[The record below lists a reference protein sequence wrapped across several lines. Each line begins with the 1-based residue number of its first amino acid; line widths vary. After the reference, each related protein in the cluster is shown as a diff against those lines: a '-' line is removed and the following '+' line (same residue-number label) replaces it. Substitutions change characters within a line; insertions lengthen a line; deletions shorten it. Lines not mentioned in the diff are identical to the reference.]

1 MTVYDH
7 STRSSGEP
15 STWPPAGGY
24 HSDPDDYYTDPPP
37 TTQFLAAAPIP
48 AGHRDEVTMN
58 GRYRVEAPLRER
70 YREDVPAD
78 LPSRPPAEWTPAH
91 ADGPP
96 PAWTPPEKGAAG
108 PAAAPK
114 NKRLALVGGIVAVAV
129 AGSGVTA
136 GIMAAVGGGSS
147 AASGPGGGQ
156 GIGQGGPGGTQNAA
170 TALHG
175 TYVVSDGNGG
185 YTTQLT
191 QTGTV
196 STISGTSIT
205 VKSDD
210 GYSKTYVIST
220 STTVGT
226 GRIADVLK
234 GHTVRIVATSV
245 KQKITASSIT
255 DTSLA
260 GAAPAG
266 N

>member
-1 MTVYDH
+1 MSVYDD
-7 STRSSGEP
+7 STRSSGAA
-15 STWPPAGGY
+15 STWPPAGSY
-24 HSDPDDYYTDPPP
+24 HSEPEGYY
-37 TTQFLAAAPIP
+37 AAAPP
-48 AGHRDEVTMN
+48 YV
-58 GRYRVEAPLRER
+58 YREEAPVREQQR
-70 YREDVPAD
+70 YD
-78 LPSRPPAEWTPAH
+78 LPPIDPYEKAPSRPPAEWTPAH

-96 PAWTPPEKGAAG
+96 PAWTPPEKAVATADAPAAG
-108 PAAAPK
+108 K
-114 NKRLALVGGIVAVAV
+114 NHNKLALIGGIVAVAV
-129 AGSGVTA
+129 ASAGVTA

-147 AASGPGGGQ
+147 ATTGPGGGQ
-156 GIGQGGPGGTQNAA
+156 GLGQNGPGTGQAGGTTTAS
-170 TALHG
+170 ALHG

-185 YTTQLT
+185 YVTQLA

-196 STISGTSIT
+196 STISSSSIT

-234 GHTVRIVATSV
+234 GHTVRIVATSA
-245 KQKITASSIT
+245 KQKVTATSIT

-260 GAAPAG
+260 ATGQQNGTPPQNG